1 MLNKENKEHKGSNK
15 NKRTVTIALV
25 VTLGMFGFGFALV
38 PLYDVLCDIA
48 GLNGKTGPKYVLPS
62 GEVETDFSRQIKV
75 QFITSNNESM
85 SWHFKP
91 EVTQVEVHP
100 GEIMQVDF
108 IVSNPTQHTMLAQA
122 VPSLSP
128 SEGADYFHK
137 VECFC
142 FTQQSLEAGEDAIM
156 PLRFVIDKDLP
167 KHLTKLTLSYTLFD
181 LTNSDISMASVPK

>member
-1 MLNKENKEHKGSNK
+1 MRNQPEHK
-15 NKRTVTIALV
+15 NKRTVIIALV
-25 VTLGMFGFGFALV
+25 VTVGMFGFGFALV
-38 PLYDVLCDIA
+38 PLYNVLCDIA
-48 GLNGKTGPKYVLPS
+48 GLNGKTGPKYVLQS
-62 GEVETDFSRQIKV
+62 GELETDLSRLVKV
-75 QFITSNNESM
+75 QFITSNNENM
-85 SWHFKP
+85 TWHFKP

-100 GEIMQVDF
+100 GELMQIDF
-108 IVSNPTQHTMLAQA
+108 LVSNPTQHNMLAQA

-142 FTQQSLEAGEDAIM
+142 FTQQTLQAGEEARM

>member
-1 MLNKENKEHKGSNK
+1 LLNRQKLNKKS
-15 NKRTVTIALV
+15 KRTVIIALV
-25 VTLGMFGFGFALV
+25 VTVGMFGFGFALV
-38 PLYDVLCDIA
+38 PLYNVLCDIA
-48 GLNGKTGPKYVLPS
+48 GLNGKTGPKYVLQS
-62 GEVETDFSRQIKV
+62 GELEADLSRLVKV
-75 QFITSNNESM
+75 QFITSNNENM

-100 GEIMQVDF
+100 GELMQVDF
-108 IVSNPTQHTMLAQA
+108 LVSNPTQHNMLAQA

-142 FTQQSLEAGEDAIM
+142 FTQQTLQAGEEARM

-167 KHLTKLTLSYTLFD
+167 KHLAKLTLSYTLFD
-181 LTNSDISMASVPK
+181 LTNSNISMASVPK